1 MDSGTL
7 DETDRRLVHE
17 LQRDGRAP
25 FSRLAKTLGISEH
38 TVARRYRRLLSLGL
52 RITALPGGPRTGPT
66 GWLLRITCAPDASA
80 KIADAL
86 ARRPDTAWVALASG
100 GTELHCALQGQ
111 TPGEDNALLL
121 DKLPHTPR
129 VVAVGAYR
137 LLHAFAGASEAWNL
151 PAAPPGETEPGDR
164 TEAPAP
170 EAAPATWDAVDKQL
184 LAALAPDGRAT
195 ATDLAR
201 ATGRSPVAVTRRLE
215 RLRAAGGVRFA
226 VEFPPERLGYQLLV
240 RFWVHAESG
249 RLGAVGTALAAH
261 PEIPYVAATTG
272 VSNLVATGMFRDGAE
287 LYDFLDRRIGA
298 LPGVQSAETTP
309 ILREVKRL
317 TSRTPR

>member
-1 MDSGTL
+1 M
-7 DETDRRLVHE
+7 
-17 LQRDGRAP
+17 
-25 FSRLAKTLGISEH
+25 
-38 TVARRYRRLLSLGL
+38 
-52 RITALPGGPRTGPT
+52 
-66 GWLLRITCAPDASA
+66 
-80 KIADAL
+80 
-86 ARRPDTAWVALASG
+86 
-100 GTELHCALQGQ
+100 
-111 TPGEDNALLL
+111 
-121 DKLPHTPR
+121 
-129 VVAVGAYR
+129 AVGAYR

-164 TEAPAP
+164 TEAPALK
-170 EAAPATWDAVDKQL
+170 AAHPAALDAVDKQL

-201 ATGRSPVAVTRRLE
+201 ATGRSPAAVTRRLE

-226 VEFPPERLGYQLLV
+226 VEFPPERLDYHLLV
-240 RFWVHAESG
+240 RFWVHADPG

-261 PEIPYVAATTG
+261 SEIPYVAATTG

-298 LPGVQSAETTP
+298 LPGVQSIETTP